1 MQPHLI
7 GSVPCDASCYST
19 CLGPQKVTFR
29 GGETP
34 QTRVASDSGRAS
46 LKDMSLHIRG
56 VYEEDEVHA
65 WSKVKPLFSS
75 TTVCEHPRPFRY
87 PLNHQSIRPSWR

>member
-1 MQPHLI
+1 MRPVLLFDLS
-7 GSVPCDASCYST
+7 GAPE
-19 CLGPQKVTFR
+19 GNFP

-34 QTRVASDSGRAS
+34 HTGVALDSGRAS

-87 PLNHQSIRPSWR
+87 PLNHQSICPSWR